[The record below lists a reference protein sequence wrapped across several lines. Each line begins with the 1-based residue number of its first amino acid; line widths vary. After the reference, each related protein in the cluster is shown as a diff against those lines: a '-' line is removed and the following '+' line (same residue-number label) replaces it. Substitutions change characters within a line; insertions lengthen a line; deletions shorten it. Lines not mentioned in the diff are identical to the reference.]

1 MSKNLL
7 IGAVDLYKWD
17 QIKVWAKSFRQHN
30 QIDDVV
36 VLCYRVDEQLIKELN
51 NLNIITVDAN
61 YGPDGLPPNHDACI
75 RKTWAHHLR
84 FFHGWQ
90 YLEACGLNYNY
101 VLHTD
106 TRDVWFQSNPF
117 EIFVEYYSNPIIA
130 SSENIRYEHET
141 WNQQDLLTGYGRY
154 LLEIAVKKWTVFNS
168 GVICGLSDAMKSLFM
183 ELYFMSQHRQST
195 DQAPYNILVNLDK
208 SNRFMQVSGAS
219 NWAAQCGTSMD
230 PSKPHLTQ
238 NLIYPYPPQFKNN
251 GVYVDGDKLC
261 SIVHQYDRVPVLK
274 EYVEKL
280 YV

>member
-1 MSKNLL
+1 
-7 IGAVDLYKWD
+7 
-17 QIKVWAKSFRQHN
+17 
-30 QIDDVV
+30 
-36 VLCYRVDEQLIKELN
+36 
-51 NLNIITVDAN
+51 
-61 YGPDGLPPNHDACI
+61 
-75 RKTWAHHLR
+75 
-84 FFHGWQ
+84 
-90 YLEACGLNYNY
+90 
-101 VLHTD
+101 
-106 TRDVWFQSNPF
+106 
-117 EIFVEYYSNPIIA
+117 
-130 SSENIRYEHET
+130 
-141 WNQQDLLTGYGRY
+141 
-154 LLEIAVKKWTVFNS
+154 
-168 GVICGLSDAMKSLFM
+168 MKSLFM